1 MKEYDFNNIVTDQHC
16 RDEFFIGYE
25 RLISILMQEGFTE
38 CALAHANNKKRIKDQ
53 IELVSPTYH

>member
-1 MKEYDFNNIVTDQHC
+1 MKEYSFNNIVTDQHC
-16 RDEFFIGYE
+16 RDKFFIGYE
-25 RLISILMQEGFTE
+25 RLISILMEEGFTE